1 MLRDGQSLVIVS
13 AELPARL
20 RALVGGA
27 VSVIVTAN
35 TRAPER
41 LDDPTA
47 LDDLGYRLETIGGRR
62 VLRPSDTVWDETVT
76 GVEIVD
82 VPRADV
88 AHAYAL
94 EARRQVRELDVAG
107 FAGGVV
113 RGDPR
118 DPMFT
123 ALVTLSREARV
134 VEHLVELLGQDDDLV
149 FTVEPASSGL
159 LLSFERPSKDAA

>member
-1 MLRDGQSLVIVS
+1 MFRDGQSLVTVP
-13 AELPARL
+13 AGLPARL
-20 RALVGGA
+20 RALAGGA

-35 TRAPER
+35 TREPER

-47 LDDLGYRLETIGGRR
+47 LDGLGYRLETIGARR
-62 VLRPSDTVWDETVT
+62 LLRPSDTVWDETVT

-82 VPRADV
+82 VPRADA

-94 EARRQVRELDVAG
+94 EARRQVRELDEAG

-118 DPMFT
+118 DPVFT
-123 ALVTLSREARV
+123 DLVTLSREARV
-134 VEHLVELLGQDDDLV
+134 VEHLVELLGRDDDLV
-149 FTVEPASSGL
+149 FTVEPAASGL
-159 LLSFERPSKDAA
+159 LLSFEGTSKDAA